1 MTSKLE
7 LIMAG
12 KTVRTTAALPVELLK
27 AADQAVLEGKAKSR
41 NELLTQALRH
51 ELAALERSAIDA
63 DFAGMTDDADY
74 HAEAQKIAEQF
85 IKSDWESLHAIQEPS

>member
-1 MTSKLE
+1 
-7 LIMAG
+7 MAG
-12 KTVRTTAALPVELLK
+12 KTVRTTAALPGELLK
-27 AADQAVLEGKAKSR
+27 
-41 NELLTQALRH
+41 
-51 ELAALERSAIDA
+51 ALERSAIDA

>member
-1 MTSKLE
+1 
-7 LIMAG
+7 MAG